1 MSSAIDCQ
9 SYGSRIR
16 LVNKASPLSIAWNH
30 HTIALDS
37 RTMHIANQQ
46 LAALFR
52 SMAELLAA
60 QRANPYRIRA
70 YRRAA
75 DSILALEE
83 DITKVGQRQ
92 DLEDIE
98 GIGKELAVK
107 IQEFLETGIIRT
119 YEELK
124 TPLPSEV
131 NTWVTLPGLSESL
144 VTYLYFRLGL
154 RTLNDLEQ
162 LVRSHMLRTM
172 PGFSGSEEHL
182 LEAIKQRTQDGI
194 G

>member
-1 MSSAIDCQ
+1 
-9 SYGSRIR
+9 
-16 LVNKASPLSIAWNH
+16 
-30 HTIALDS
+30 
-37 RTMHIANQQ
+37 MHIANQQ

-83 DITKVGQRQ
+83 DITQVGQRQ
-92 DLEDIE
+92 GLEDIE

-107 IQEFLETGIIRT
+107 IQEFLETGTIRT

-124 TPLPSEV
+124 TPLPPEV
-131 NTWVTLPGLSESL
+131 QTWVTLPGLSESL

-172 PGFSGSEEHL
+172 PGFSGSEERL
-182 LEAIKQRTQDGI
+182 LEAIKQRTRDGT

>member
-1 MSSAIDCQ
+1 
-9 SYGSRIR
+9 
-16 LVNKASPLSIAWNH
+16 
-30 HTIALDS
+30 
-37 RTMHIANQQ
+37 MHIANQQ

-60 QRANPYRIRA
+60 QRANQYRIRA

-92 DLEDIE
+92 GLEDIE

-107 IQEFLETGIIRT
+107 IQEFLETGSIRT

-124 TPLPSEV
+124 TPLPPEV
-131 NTWVTLPGLSESL
+131 NMWVTLPGLTESL

-172 PGFSGSEEHL
+172 PGFSGSEERL
-182 LEAIKQRTQDGI
+182 LEAIKQRTQDRTG
-194 G
+194 